1 MSIRDEAL
9 DAARAVERVLRAERD
24 AGARIETAA
33 EAAQALRA
41 RAREEAFAIVNDAMT
56 RVAGWERRHAATLEA
71 RVRDLRVRADTA
83 GGPSGAVASVA
94 ALAAAAAVLAARLT
108 GADGHAPDGRRAASA
123 PPAPPATEAPP

>member
-24 AGARIETAA
+24 AGARV
-33 EAAQALRA
+33 EAAGEATQALRA

-83 GGPSGAVASVA
+83 GGPAGAVASGA
-94 ALAAAAAVLAARLT
+94 ALAAAAAALAARLT
-108 GADGHAPDGRRAASA
+108 GADRQPPDGPAAA
-123 PPAPPATEAPP
+123 TPAPPATAAPP

>member
-24 AGARIETAA
+24 AGARIEAA
-33 EAAQALRA
+33 GEATQALRA

-83 GGPSGAVASVA
+83 GGPSGAVASEA
-94 ALAAAAAVLAARLT
+94 ALAAAAAALAARLT
-108 GADGHAPDGRRAASA
+108 GADRQPPDGPAPA